1 MYHRL
6 DALVNNA
13 GIATFPPETSTK
25 EILTQSFLVNA
36 TGVQLV
42 TDAFKPLLQKST
54 HTPRID
60 NVSSGAGSVSIRLD
74 PTFDHPLIGSVVHYR
89 ASKAAENMIAANM
102 FRELD
107 PLGEI
112 ASFGSVVVG
121 RFADVGCCG
130 RVEGVYV

>member
-1 MYHRL
+1 MYYRL

-13 GIATFPPETSTK
+13 GIATFPPETSMK
-25 EILTQSFLVNA
+25 EVLTQSFLVNA

-54 HTPRID
+54 HTPRIV

-74 PTFDHPLIGSVVHYR
+74 HAFDHPLIGSVVHYR

-112 ASFGSVVVG
+112 PLLVRGWEV
-121 RFADVGCCG
+121 FADVGG
-130 RVEGVYV
+130 SG